1 MEYFNLK
8 AGVLH
13 LNPKTK
19 RMFLPIFGGQEEKHV
34 RLRESRSMTEKE
46 RERERLNNTRK
57 TREKP

>member
-1 MEYFNLK
+1 M
-8 AGVLH
+8 
-13 LNPKTK
+13 
-19 RMFLPIFGGQEEKHV
+19 PIFRGQEEKHV

>member
-1 MEYFNLK
+1 M
-8 AGVLH
+8 
-13 LNPKTK
+13 
-19 RMFLPIFGGQEEKHV
+19 PIFGGQEEKHV